1 MLSDLRRRGA
11 EPTPRV
17 ISAPPIFLVI
27 GGTLAMRPDLT
38 SAKVRR
44 SRLSVSRREARCALG
59 VPAGP

>member
-17 ISAPPIFLVI
+17 ISVLLIFLVI

-38 SAKVRR
+38 SAKVQIPAAV
-44 SRLSVSRREARCALG
+44 SRLAERFERGGR
-59 VPAGP
+59 